1 MAGIINHDARS
12 EIRAIQQQSVAVG
25 DSQSAMWASYIG
37 QRLDD
42 LRALLLADTH
52 EWPPDETRP
61 MTREERHVFQR
72 EISRQSRKRCTTQPK
87 ENPNM
92 AAFSA
97 LEERLAA
104 EGVFKGF
111 HGLDGL
117 ANNDEFW
124 QEQPYG
130 TRLYYGDG
138 GADYLH
144 RDVLRAAIRALGRGY
159 VEPNVKLTRN
169 SGEEDAR

>member
-72 EISRQSRKRCTTQPK
+72 EISRQSRKRCTTHHHACDCRERAFRELIEEVLLWHSDPELPEYNECDK
-87 ENPNM
+87 YPCMWCEN
-92 AAFSA
+92 A
-97 LEERLAA
+97 RLLLPETLT
-104 EGVFKGF
+104 EGK
-111 HGLDGL
+111 
-117 ANNDEFW
+117 
-124 QEQPYG
+124 P
-130 TRLYYGDG
+130 
-138 GADYLH
+138 
-144 RDVLRAAIRALGRGY
+144 
-159 VEPNVKLTRN
+159 
-169 SGEEDAR
+169 